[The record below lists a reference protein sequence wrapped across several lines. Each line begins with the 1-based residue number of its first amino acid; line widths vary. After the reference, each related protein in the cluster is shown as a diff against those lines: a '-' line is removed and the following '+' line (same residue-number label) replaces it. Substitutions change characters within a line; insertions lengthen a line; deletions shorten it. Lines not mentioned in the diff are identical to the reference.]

1 MRTFQ
6 GSLLTTLSLMDS
18 EGTPELLD
26 VAGNFLCVASAA
38 GFVKLWDV
46 SSRFVA
52 SNDGLKKKLRLL
64 IYLLKLRDPKL
75 HVSTR
80 QITNSIKGP
89 FLGFRQLKTNCDGS
103 CLAFTLKVS
112 AMWRK
117 KREKY

>member
-1 MRTFQ
+1 VYIEKRFQSVLIAGHFESNSSAARLHKICCFCLELTLIQMRTFQ

-52 SNDGLKKKLRLL
+52 SNGD
-64 IYLLKLRDPKL
+64 
-75 HVSTR
+75 
-80 QITNSIKGP
+80 
-89 FLGFRQLKTNCDGS
+89 
-103 CLAFTLKVS
+103 
-112 AMWRK
+112 
-117 KREKY
+117 